1 LSSAFIGGRIF
12 PEYVAQDLEHHAS
25 YLNSWLAKLKKD
37 DKAFFKAVS
46 QAQKAADYLL
56 EKGGITRSNFPSA

>member
-1 LSSAFIGGRIF
+1 
-12 PEYVAQDLEHHAS
+12 VAQDLEHHAS
-25 YLNSWLAKLKKD
+25 YLNSWLAKLKQD

-56 EKGGITRSNFPSA
+56 ERGGITVIKSENHD